1 MAIVRDVSQ
10 RDAAERA
17 LWVGHKWRLDVL
29 ALLAAASVTLALGLS
44 QPLIS
49 VEKAL
54 ILRTEYSV
62 WGGVVGLWDDGDW
75 FLAIVVFFFSF
86 VFPIAKLALL
96 TWIWFVPTRRAL
108 REKSLR
114 MLEVLG
120 KWSMLDVFVVAILI
134 VATKLGPL
142 ALVKAKPGV
151 YYFCG
156 AILSS
161 MIATWIVRRLA
172 DRASR

>member
-1 MAIVRDVSQ
+1 MGSEELAAVSS
-10 RDAAERA
+10 
-17 LWVGHKWRLDVL
+17 LWFSNKRRVDVL
-29 ALLAAASVTLALGLS
+29 LMLVAASVTLYCGLS

-75 FLAIVVFFFSF
+75 FLAGVVFFFSF
-86 VFPIAKLALL
+86 IFPIAKLALL
-96 TWIWFVPTRRAL
+96 TWIWLAPLAHIARERWL
-108 REKSLR
+108 RW
-114 MLEVLG
+114 LEVLG

-142 ALVKAKPGV
+142 ALVKPKPGV
-151 YYFCG
+151 YYFCA
-156 AILSS
+156 AILGS
-161 MIATWIVRRLA
+161 MIATLLVRRVA
-172 DRASR
+172 IRAAK